1 MTKTFDQIISTRR
14 TVRHFDATKPM
25 TREELMPILEAGRLA
40 PSAKNFQPLRFVVV
54 LSEEERTKLH
64 AISQQP
70 WFYHAPSYIVIIGD
84 HDKAWQRPHCDLTY
98 VDTSIALTHML
109 LKAEDMGLG
118 ATTVA
123 AFDQEICRELLQ
135 IPEHEELS
143 LIHISEPTRPY

>member
-14 TVRHFDATKPM
+14 TVRHFDATKPI

-70 WFYHAPSYIVIIGD
+70 WF
-84 HDKAWQRPHCDLTY
+84 
-98 VDTSIALTHML
+98 
-109 LKAEDMGLG
+109 
-118 ATTVA
+118 
-123 AFDQEICRELLQ
+123 
-135 IPEHEELS
+135 
-143 LIHISEPTRPY
+143 